1 LEEFETMWKRTTL
14 TLLLLGSA
22 LVAATAE
29 AQAPLGPVE
38 QSVRLRLGS
47 FRPEGDSRY
56 WDDKALEF
64 TGEASDFED
73 AIGGIDYQVALNPH
87 FALLF
92 SGSSYEGE
100 LRQSYLDFTDSRGDE
115 ISHRTTLE
123 IASLTA
129 GVVFH
134 LTGRNAPFRP
144 YIGGG
149 GGLYSWRLEEDGR
162 FIDRTPPP
170 PTIFRADSV
179 AEGDAF
185 GYYGLVG
192 FEVPVG
198 RSWGFFAEGRWH
210 KVDDELS
217 DDFSTFGKIDLSGR
231 DVSAGVSYRF

>member
-1 LEEFETMWKRTTL
+1 MWKRTTL
-14 TLLLLGSA
+14 SVLLLGSA
-22 LVAATAE
+22 LSTAAAE
-29 AQAPLGPVE
+29 AQVPSGPLE

-64 TGEASDFED
+64 TGKASDFED
-73 AIGGIDYQVALNPH
+73 AIGGVDYQLALNPH
-87 FALLF
+87 VALLF
-92 SGSSYEGE
+92 SGSSYEGQ

-115 ISHRTTLE
+115 ISHQATLE

-134 LTGRNAPFRP
+134 LTGRNAVIRP
-144 YIGGG
+144 YLGAG
-149 GGLYSWRLEEDGR
+149 GGLYAWRLEEDGR

-179 AEGDAF
+179 AEGEAY
-185 GYYGLVG
+185 GYYGLAG
-192 FEVPVG
+192 FEVPIG

-210 KVDDELS
+210 KVDDELT
-217 DDFSTFGKIDLSGR
+217 DDFSDFGTIDLSGR